1 METTNIETMVITSA
15 VFAAVIV
22 AYVLLTGY
30 WTISP
35 LEYFIIP
42 QDALKIEV
50 MHLVIKEVKSEIK
63 DLSKKKNLNSIGSN
77 LVTILVGYLSLM
89 LPYDR

>member
-30 WTISP
+30 WAISP
-35 LEYFIIP
+35 LESFIIP
-42 QDALKIEV
+42 
-50 MHLVIKEVKSEIK
+50 
-63 DLSKKKNLNSIGSN
+63 
-77 LVTILVGYLSLM
+77 
-89 LPYDR
+89 